1 MNVWRGVIIEES
13 LNDESLLKEVKIV
26 ATKISKLEKEN
37 RILTFHSIEITD
49 GFKNKYVDKVKLNIK
64 DSFYTHLCK
73 DGSMVVIFHNKLF
86 TFTKSDPQLKKARE
100 YGRSIG
106 IIAEQMPFEH
116 LINNPFD

>member
-13 LNDESLLKEVKIV
+13 LIDESLLKEVKIV

-73 DGSMVVIFHNKLF
+73 DDSMVVIFHN
-86 TFTKSDPQLKKARE
+86 
-100 YGRSIG
+100 
-106 IIAEQMPFEH
+106 
-116 LINNPFD
+116 